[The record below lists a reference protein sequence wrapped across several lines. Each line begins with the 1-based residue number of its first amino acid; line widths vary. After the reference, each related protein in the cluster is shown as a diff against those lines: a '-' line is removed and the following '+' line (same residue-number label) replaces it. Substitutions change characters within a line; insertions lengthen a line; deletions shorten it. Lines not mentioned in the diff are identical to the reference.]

1 MKNKNTPIKIDLKSM
16 ADNIIITDD
25 ITKKK
30 LKANKKKRVIQK
42 NVFTLGFDVGFTKF
56 VLKNYN
62 QLTKSN
68 NMNATILT
76 TTKTSKKQT
85 TKKKV
90 DIKIKKQTHKTKKKN
105 KKSIWD

>member
-16 ADNIIITDD
+16 AENVIITDD

-56 VLKNYN
+56 VLKNYQ
-62 QLTKSN
+62 QLNKN
-68 NMNATILT
+68 NPMNATILT
-76 TTKTSKKQT
+76 NNKNVKKQT
-85 TKKKV
+85 VKKKV
-90 DIKIKKQTHKTKKKN
+90 DIKVKKEAHKTKKKN
-105 KKSIWD
+105 KKSI

>member
-16 ADNIIITDD
+16 SENIIITDD

-30 LKANKKKRVIQK
+30 LKANKKKRVVQK
-42 NVFTLGFDVGFTKF
+42 NVFTLGFDIGFTKF
-56 VLKNYN
+56 VLKNYH
-62 QLTKSN
+62 QLNKSN
-68 NMNATILT
+68 NLNATILT
-76 TTKTSKKQT
+76 NSKSTKKAS

>member
-30 LKANKKKRVIQK
+30 LKANKKKRIIQK

-62 QLTKSN
+62 QAIKSN

-76 TTKTSKKQT
+76 TSKPSKKTT
-85 TKKKV
+85 TKKKSRY
-90 DIKIKKQTHKTKKKN
+90 KN
-105 KKSIWD
+105 